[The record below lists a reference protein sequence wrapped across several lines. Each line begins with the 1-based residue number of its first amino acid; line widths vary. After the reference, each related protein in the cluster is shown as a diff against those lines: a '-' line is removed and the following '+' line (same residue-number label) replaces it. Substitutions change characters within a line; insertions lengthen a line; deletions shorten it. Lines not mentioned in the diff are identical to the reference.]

1 MKRILLA
8 LVVTMLTLAV
18 SAQPKKIDDGY
29 YYIYSSFSYPSIDIK
44 NMKDSYAPLL
54 KVTAFGKFN
63 IVTENGKAVLFSSG
77 TAAKNYLSLKG
88 WECLDQGTL
97 LSPYRKK
104 VTKEALAREVENC
117 KIFLETEEAI
127 KAYTETVNSNPT
139 MAGHK
144 MFHVVGQTEL

>member
-8 LVVTMLTLAV
+8 LLVTTLTLSV
-18 SAQPKKIDDGY
+18 SAQIKKADDGY
-29 YYIYSSFSYPSIDIK
+29 YYIYSSFSYPSINIR

-54 KVTAFGKFN
+54 KVTAFGKFEL
-63 IVTENGKAVLFSSG
+63 VTENGKAVLFNSG
-77 TAAKNYLSLKG
+77 TAVKNYLSLKG
-88 WECLDQGTL
+88 WECLNQGTL

-104 VTKEALAREVENC
+104 VTKEELAREVESC

-139 MAGHK
+139 LAGHR

>member
-8 LVVTMLTLAV
+8 LLVTMLTLSV
-18 SAQPKKIDDGY
+18 SAQIKKADDGY
-29 YYIYSSFSYPSIDIK
+29 YIYSMFSYPSIYIK
-44 NMKDSYAPLL
+44 NIKDSYAPLL
-54 KVTAFGKFN
+54 KGMAFGQFAL
-63 IVTENGKAVLFSSG
+63 VTENGKAVLFNSG

-88 WECLDQGTL
+88 WECLSSGNL
-97 LSPYRKK
+97 VSSYRKK
-104 VTKEALAREVENC
+104 VTKEELAREVENC